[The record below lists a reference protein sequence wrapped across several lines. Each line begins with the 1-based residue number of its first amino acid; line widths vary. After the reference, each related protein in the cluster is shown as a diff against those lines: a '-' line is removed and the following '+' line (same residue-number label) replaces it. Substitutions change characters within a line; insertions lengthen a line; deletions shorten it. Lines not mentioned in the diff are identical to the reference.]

1 MIRLVRA
8 TIDEEFSKLSR
19 LTLAI
24 LILILVIQV
33 IGSYILFTLL
43 WGYPP
48 VIWIQVVFVA
58 TILILSVGTVALYLL
73 YRTRKRLLNQVNTI
87 INDEIY
93 VLQAAI
99 ERYEALQVM
108 ASTLSATL
116 SFERVVEQAIQVCSL
131 ALEDLDIPHQ
141 SLKGVVFLFDG
152 NNLIPLQIEEI
163 DRAKILAGNE
173 GVVGESLREGEPA
186 VTDSPYQDPEL
197 KNFES
202 FSDSLTV
209 VSVPLR
215 AGYQLFGV
223 MLLGIDKAIR
233 FEEKH
238 FDLFTAVADQT
249 VIALQNAQLY
259 QRLEEEK
266 QRLIEADSKARREL
280 ARDLHDG
287 PVQKISVIAMHLN
300 VLKPMAVNRPE
311 KLPDELSKLEITAKN
326 AAQEL
331 RQMLF
336 TLRPLLLES
345 KGLGPAID
353 SMLNQV
359 SERDGI
365 ETYLVGGEAGEALNQ
380 QTQEVVFTIIE
391 EALSNARKHARPSK
405 FEVKMWQESDLF
417 IARIADDGVGFD
429 LMDVQL
435 DYDTRGSLG
444 LLNMQERAER
454 IDGSLRIDSVP
465 GLGTTITLVLP
476 LLKNGVQEP
485 LGLRAIA
492 AQEVTTE

>member
-1 MIRLVRA
+1 MIRKVRA
-8 TIDEEFSKLSR
+8 AIDYEFSKLSR

-24 LILILVIQV
+24 LLTLLVTQIV
-33 IGSYILFTLL
+33 GSYLLFVRL
-43 WGYPP
+43 WGHSLAF
-48 VIWIQVVFVA
+48 WIREVFLA
-58 TILILSVGTVALYLL
+58 TILVLIIGAVALFLL
-73 YRTRKRLLNQVNTI
+73 YRVRARLLSQVSTI

-116 SFERVVEQAIQVCSL
+116 SFEKVVEQAIQVCSL
-131 ALEDLDIPHQ
+131 ALEDLDIPQQ
-141 SLKGVVFLFDG
+141 SLNGAVFLFDG
-152 NNLIPLQIEEI
+152 NNLLPLQISE
-163 DRAKILAGNE
+163 DDQGKYLTGNE
-173 GVVGESLREGEPA
+173 GVVGESLKQGEPA

-197 KNFES
+197 KKFNI

-223 MLLGIDKAIR
+223 MLLGVDKAIR
-233 FEEKH
+233 FKGKH
-238 FDLFTAVADQT
+238 YDLFSAVADQT

-287 PVQKISVIAMHLN
+287 PVQKISLIAMHFN
-300 VLKPMAVNRPE
+300 VLKTMAINRPE
-311 KLPDELSKLEITAKN
+311 KLPGELRKLETIATEATE
-326 AAQEL
+326 EL
-331 RQMLF
+331 RQSLF

-353 SMLNQV
+353 SMLNQI

-365 ETYLVGGEAGEALNQ
+365 ETSLIGGEAGEILIQ

-391 EALSNARKHARPSK
+391 EALTNARKHANPDK
-405 FEVKMWQESDLF
+405 IEVKMWQENDLF
-417 IARIADDGVGFD
+417 IARIADDGIGFNLLD
-429 LMDVQL
+429 IQL
-435 DYDTRGSLG
+435 DYDMRGSLG
-444 LLNMQERAER
+444 LINMQERTER
-454 IDGSLRIDSVP
+454 IDGSLRIDSTP
-465 GLGTTITLVLP
+465 GIGTTITLILP
-476 LLKNGVQEP
+476 LIKNGIKASI
-485 LGLRAIA
+485 GLKTIA
-492 AQEVTTE
+492 T

>member
-1 MIRLVRA
+1 
-8 TIDEEFSKLSR
+8 
-19 LTLAI
+19 
-24 LILILVIQV
+24 
-33 IGSYILFTLL
+33 
-43 WGYPP
+43 
-48 VIWIQVVFVA
+48 
-58 TILILSVGTVALYLL
+58 
-73 YRTRKRLLNQVNTI
+73 
-87 INDEIY
+87 
-93 VLQAAI
+93 
-99 ERYEALQVM
+99 
-108 ASTLSATL
+108 
-116 SFERVVEQAIQVCSL
+116 
-131 ALEDLDIPHQ
+131 
-141 SLKGVVFLFDG
+141 
-152 NNLIPLQIEEI
+152 
-163 DRAKILAGNE
+163 LAGNE